1 MLLENRGLGIG
12 HRVLRIVYSFF
23 LLPKNM
29 RAIFKKWFY
38 QERRVLITATVI
50 AGTVM
55 LVRWFGLLQLWEWAA
70 FDQFVRWRPSEPT
83 DNRIVIVEIGER
95 DLQKYGYPI
104 SDGVMAQLLQKLN
117 AGKPRAIGLDIYR
130 DLPTQP
136 GNAELLKTFKTIP
149 NLIGIELMEDES
161 RLGVRPPTVLDKLDR
176 IGFNNVV
183 IDADG
188 KVRRMLLY
196 AWPSDGKTRQ
206 SFALKLA
213 LLYLESE
220 GVSPQPAY
228 VNPKYLQLGKGV
240 FQPFQRNDGAYVRS
254 DSRGYQILAS
264 FRGPIGSFRTVSM
277 SDVLSGKVSVDFVRS
292 RVVLIG
298 STATS
303 LKDFQQ
309 NSYSY
314 DLFSS
319 PQQIPG
325 VELQAHFLSQIL
337 SAALDG
343 RRAINVWSDSLELA
357 WILLWS
363 WIGTTVSWKLRSLSR
378 SAWCLLSITIFLN
391 VTLYLAF
398 LAGWWLPLIPPMFS
412 LLGSG
417 AAVVGYLAHLQ
428 EELKRSKE
436 FLQSLI
442 DTIPDPIFVKDQ
454 NHRMLVLNQAY
465 CRFIGSSL
473 EMLISQTDYDLFSKA
488 EADIFW
494 EQDELVLKTNQQ
506 LENEEDFT
514 DANGIT
520 YLIATK
526 RSLHK
531 DAMGNVF
538 LVGIIRDITE
548 RKQLEKIL
556 KQKNAELSHQAD
568 HDILTGLPNRKL
580 FYERLNQSLEK
591 ALINHELVALLFLDL
606 DGFKLI
612 NDTLGHSIGD
622 LLLKAVS
629 ERLKCCL
636 RSSDTISRLGG
647 DEFTVILTTIPTRE
661 EAAKVAEKICDA
673 IKQPFILQEHTV
685 SVTTSI
691 GISLYPVDTQDR
703 DVLVNNADAAM
714 YRSKKSGKNQYQ
726 FG

>member
-1 MLLENRGLGIG
+1 
-12 HRVLRIVYSFF
+12 
-23 LLPKNM
+23 M
-29 RAIFKKWFY
+29 RAILKKWLY
-38 QERRVLITATVI
+38 QERLVLITAISI
-50 AGTVM
+50 AGTV
-55 LVRWFGLLQLWEWAA
+55 LVVRWFGLLQLWEWAA
-70 FDQFVRWRPSEPT
+70 FDQFVRWRPAEPI
-83 DNRIVIVEIGER
+83 DNRILIVEIGER

-136 GNAELLKTFKTIP
+136 GNAELVQTFKTIP
-149 NLIGIELMEDES
+149 NLIGIELLADES
-161 RLGVRPPTVLDKLDR
+161 RLGVRPPPVLDKLDR
-176 IGFNNVV
+176 VGFNNVV

-196 AWPSDGKTRQ
+196 TWPSDGKTHQ
-206 SFALKLA
+206 SLALKLA

-220 GVSPQPAY
+220 GVSPQPAS

-240 FQPFQRNDGAYVRS
+240 FRPFQQNEGSYVRS

-264 FRGPIGSFRTVSM
+264 LRGPVGSFRTM
-277 SDVLSGKVSVDFVRS
+277 SISEVLSDNVPADFVRS

-298 STATS
+298 STAIS

-309 NSYSY
+309 NAYSY
-314 DLFSS
+314 DLFTR
-319 PQQIPG
+319 PQQISG

-343 RRAINVWSDSLELA
+343 RGGINVWSDSAELV
-357 WILLWS
+357 WILIWS
-363 WIGTTVSWKLRSLSR
+363 WVGASLSWKLRSLSR
-378 SAWCLLSITIFLN
+378 SAWCLLSISLFLN
-391 VTLYLAF
+391 TTLYLAF
-398 LAGWWLPLIPPMFS
+398 LAGWWLPLIPPILS

-417 AAVVGYLAHLQ
+417 AAVVASLAHLQ

-436 FLQSLI
+436 FLLSLI

-454 NHRMLVLNQAY
+454 NHRLLVLNQTY

-473 EMLISQTDYDLFSKA
+473 EMLTSKTDYDLFPKA

-494 EQDELVLKTNQQ
+494 EQEELVLKTNQQ
-506 LENEEDFT
+506 LENEENFT
-514 DANGIT
+514 DTNGIT
-520 YLIATK
+520 HLIATK

-531 DAMGNVF
+531 DAAGNLF

-548 RKQLEKIL
+548 RKLLEEAL

-591 ALINHELVALLFLDL
+591 ALINNELVALLFLDL

-612 NDTLGHSIGD
+612 NDTLGHNIGD

-629 ERLKCCL
+629 DRLKGGL
-636 RSSDTISRLGG
+636 RGSDTISRLGG
-647 DEFTVILTTIPTRE
+647 DEFTVILPAIPGRE
-661 EAAKVAEKICDA
+661 EAAKVAEKIRDA
-673 IKQPFILQEHTV
+673 IKEPFVLEEHTV

-691 GISLYPVDTQDR
+691 GISLYPIDTQDR

-714 YRSKKSGKNQYQ
+714 YRSKEAGKNQYQ
-726 FG
+726 FGLIVAE

>member
-1 MLLENRGLGIG
+1 
-12 HRVLRIVYSFF
+12 
-23 LLPKNM
+23 M
-29 RAIFKKWFY
+29 RAILKKWLY
-38 QERRVLITATVI
+38 QERRVLITATAVAGAVI
-50 AGTVM
+50 F
-55 LVRWFGLLQLWEWAA
+55 VRWFGLLQLWEWAV
-70 FDQFVRWRPSEPT
+70 FDQFVRWRPAEPV

-136 GNAELLKTFKTIP
+136 GNAELLKTLKTIP
-149 NLIGIELMEDES
+149 NLIGIELIADEI
-161 RLGVRPPTVLDKLDR
+161 RLGVRPPLVLDKLDR
-176 IGFNNVV
+176 VGFNNVV

-220 GVSPQPAY
+220 GISPQPAS

-240 FQPFQRNDGAYVRS
+240 FRPFQQNDGAYVRS
-254 DSRGYQILAS
+254 DNRGYQILAS
-264 FRGPIGSFRTVSM
+264 LRGPIGSFRTVSI
-277 SDVLSGKVSVDFVRS
+277 SEVLSDKVPADFVRS

-303 LKDFQQ
+303 LKDFHQ
-309 NSYSY
+309 NAYSY
-314 DLFSS
+314 DLFTS
-319 PQQIPG
+319 PQQISG

-343 RRAINVWSDSLELA
+343 RGGINVWSDSVALV

-363 WIGTTVSWKLRSLSR
+363 WVGASVSWKLRSLSR
-378 SAWCLLSITIFLN
+378 SAWCLWTISIFLN
-391 VTLYLAF
+391 ATLYLAF
-398 LAGWWLPLIPPMFS
+398 LAGWWLSLIPPMLS

-417 AAVVGYLAHLQ
+417 LAVVGYLAHLQ

-454 NHRMLVLNQAY
+454 NHRLVVVNQAY

-473 EMLISQTDYDLFSKA
+473 EMLTSKTDYDLFSKA

-494 EQDELVLKTNQQ
+494 EKDELVLTTNEQ
-506 LENEEDFT
+506 LENEENFT
-514 DANGIT
+514 DTHGIT
-520 YLIATK
+520 HLIATK

-531 DAMGNVF
+531 DAAGNLF

-548 RKQLEKIL
+548 RKRLEEEL
-556 KQKNAELSHQAD
+556 KQKNAELSYQAG
-568 HDILTGLPNRKL
+568 HDVLTGLPNRKL

-612 NDTLGHSIGD
+612 NDTLGHNIGD

-629 ERLKCCL
+629 DRLKHCL
-636 RSSDTISRLGG
+636 RGNDTISRLGG
-647 DEFTVILTTIPTRE
+647 DEFTVILPAIPSRGET
-661 EAAKVAEKICDA
+661 AKVAEKIRDA
-673 IKQPFILQEHTV
+673 IKEPFILEEHTV

-691 GISLYPVDTQDR
+691 GISLYPFDTEDR
-703 DVLVNNADAAM
+703 DVLVNKADAAM
-714 YRSKKSGKNQYQ
+714 YRAKEFGKNQYQ
-726 FG
+726 FS

>member
-1 MLLENRGLGIG
+1 
-12 HRVLRIVYSFF
+12 
-23 LLPKNM
+23 M
-29 RAIFKKWFY
+29 RAILKKWLY
-38 QERRVLITATVI
+38 QERRVLITATAVAGAVI
-50 AGTVM
+50 F
-55 LVRWFGLLQLWEWAA
+55 VRWFGLLQLWEWAV
-70 FDQFVRWRPSEPT
+70 FDQFVRWRPAEPV

-136 GNAELLKTFKTIP
+136 GNAELLKTLKTIP
-149 NLIGIELMEDES
+149 NLIGIELIADEI
-161 RLGVRPPTVLDKLDR
+161 RLGVRPPLVLDKLDR
-176 IGFNNVV
+176 VGFNNVV

-220 GVSPQPAY
+220 GISPQPAS

-240 FQPFQRNDGAYVRS
+240 FRPFQQNDGAYVRS

-264 FRGPIGSFRTVSM
+264 LRGPIGSFRTVSI
-277 SDVLSGKVSVDFVRS
+277 SEVLSDKVPADFVRS

-303 LKDFQQ
+303 LKDFHQ
-309 NSYSY
+309 NAYSY
-314 DLFSS
+314 DLFTS
-319 PQQIPG
+319 PQQISG

-343 RRAINVWSDSLELA
+343 RGGINVWSDSAQTA

-363 WIGTTVSWKLRSLSR
+363 WVGASVSWKLRSLSR
-378 SAWCLLSITIFLN
+378 SAWCLWTISIFLN
-391 VTLYLAF
+391 ATLYLAF
-398 LAGWWLPLIPPMFS
+398 LAGWWLSLIPPMLS

-417 AAVVGYLAHLQ
+417 VAVVGYLAHLQ

-442 DTIPDPIFVKDQ
+442 DTIPDPIFVKDK
-454 NHRMLVLNQAY
+454 NHRLVVVNQAY

-473 EMLISQTDYDLFSKA
+473 EMLTSKTDYDLFSKA

-494 EQDELVLKTNQQ
+494 EQDELVLTTNEQ
-506 LENEEDFT
+506 LENEENFT
-514 DANGIT
+514 DTHGIT
-520 YLIATK
+520 HLIATK

-531 DAMGNVF
+531 DAAGNLF

-548 RKQLEKIL
+548 RKRLEEEL
-556 KQKNAELSHQAD
+556 KQKNAELSHQAG
-568 HDILTGLPNRKL
+568 HDVLTGLPNRKL

-629 ERLKCCL
+629 DRLKCCL
-636 RSSDTISRLGG
+636 RCSDTISRLGG
-647 DEFTVILTTIPTRE
+647 DEFTVILPAIPSRE
-661 EAAKVAEKICDA
+661 ETAKVAEKIRDA
-673 IKQPFILQEHTV
+673 IKEPFILEEHTV

-691 GISLYPVDTQDR
+691 GISLYPVDTEDR
-703 DVLVNNADAAM
+703 DVLVNKADAAM
-714 YRSKKSGKNQYQ
+714 YRAKEFGKNQYQ
-726 FG
+726 FS